1 MHKRQNDIVPLL
13 LDLPLSFLTFDH
25 REHLLKRLVD
35 TFNVSSVKLILNDIE
50 TRGSRK
56 TLRNIYGYSIEDKE
70 LDNPD
75 SEVFRAV
82 FEFNNRIKG
91 FLPISPSIIK
101 KAVEKNKPQA
111 LLDILNYNQGGSL
124 INESF
129 YSIIDLAARGI
140 DDAGCVAYN
149 PKDPYHLLIRPI
161 FSRTG
166 NEKTNCNEIMVGLCL
181 RGRPIKKN
189 AAMLAISLFPTDLQ
203 KDEVMI
209 RRVRGVLGDCHER
222 HALLAFLE
230 KRLLESGLS
239 EQRQTKDF
247 APKKRTI

>member
-1 MHKRQNDIVPLL
+1 MDFVSYAKENAKILDKNIDFSILNLLPMHKRQNDIAPLL

-101 KAVEKNKPQA
+101 KAVEKKQTAGSA
-111 LLDILNYNQGGSL
+111 L
-124 INESF
+124 
-129 YSIIDLAARGI
+129 
-140 DDAGCVAYN
+140 
-149 PKDPYHLLIRPI
+149 I
-161 FSRTG
+161 F
-166 NEKTNCNEIMVGLCL
+166 
-181 RGRPIKKN
+181 
-189 AAMLAISLFPTDLQ
+189 
-203 KDEVMI
+203 
-209 RRVRGVLGDCHER
+209 
-222 HALLAFLE
+222 
-230 KRLLESGLS
+230 
-239 EQRQTKDF
+239 
-247 APKKRTI
+247 

>member
-1 MHKRQNDIVPLL
+1 MFEENDQALLDFVSYAKENAKILDKNIDFSILNLLPMHKRQNDIVPLL

-101 KAVEKNKPQA
+101 KAVEKKQTAGSA
-111 LLDILNYNQGGSL
+111 L
-124 INESF
+124 
-129 YSIIDLAARGI
+129 
-140 DDAGCVAYN
+140 
-149 PKDPYHLLIRPI
+149 I
-161 FSRTG
+161 F
-166 NEKTNCNEIMVGLCL
+166 
-181 RGRPIKKN
+181 
-189 AAMLAISLFPTDLQ
+189 
-203 KDEVMI
+203 
-209 RRVRGVLGDCHER
+209 
-222 HALLAFLE
+222 
-230 KRLLESGLS
+230 
-239 EQRQTKDF
+239 
-247 APKKRTI
+247 